1 MNQYANKVFSAGMQ
15 ITTVGTDS
23 VLKQLSVEGR
33 QCWMM
38 IVDSAGQERFQSSLG
53 AQFYRGADACVLTF
67 DVYTH
72 THTHTHTHTQA
83 GMPATGHS
91 MGAMIR
97 AVMVWLLPRPSFAR
111 RRCVVEPHWVEVG
124 CRGLCRWKQMVAP
137 NPRQVQHPGQQ
148 ATNHF

>member
-72 THTHTHTHTQA
+72 THTHTHTHTSWHACHRPFDGCDDQGCDGLA
-83 GMPATGHS
+83 SAATVFCSASLRG
-91 MGAMIR
+91 GTTLGGG
-97 AVMVWLLPRPSFAR
+97 WLSWPVPMEADGGPES
-111 RRCVVEPHWVEVG
+111 
-124 CRGLCRWKQMVAP
+124 
-137 NPRQVQHPGQQ
+137 
-148 ATNHF
+148 